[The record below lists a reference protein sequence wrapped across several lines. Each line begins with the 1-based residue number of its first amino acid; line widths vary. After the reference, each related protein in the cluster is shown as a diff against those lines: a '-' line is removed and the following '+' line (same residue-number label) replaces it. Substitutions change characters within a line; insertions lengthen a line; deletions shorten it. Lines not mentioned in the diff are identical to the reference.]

1 LIVMG
6 ITGALKT
13 VEELLAGGFPTRLNC
28 QMLREVPS
36 KYTPCSLK
44 KLLLLM
50 IVSTHGS
57 LKDWGGHEVAVVA
70 ALSETLAA
78 FGIFFFAECW
88 PPGATR
94 ENLAC
99 FPVRKVFGSASLLA
113 AI

>member
-1 LIVMG
+1 MG

-13 VEELLAGGFPTRLNC
+13 VDVLLAGGFPTKLNC

-44 KLLLLM
+44 KLLLLI

-57 LKDWGGHEVAVVA
+57 LMDWGGHEVEVVA
-70 ALSETLAA
+70 ALSERRAA
-78 FGIFFFAECW
+78 FSIFFFAACG

-94 ENLAC
+94 ENLTC
-99 FPVRKVFGSASLLA
+99 FPVRKLFGSASFLVV
-113 AI
+113 I